1 MAFDVNSTYTM
12 LQAIEQAYAPNTF
25 FRDTFFPNVE
35 TFTTNYVLMDIQK
48 GGRRLHRSYPVT
60 AIR

>member
-25 FRDTFFPNVE
+25 FRDSLDGHMMVFVSSIC
-35 TFTTNYVLMDIQK
+35 V
-48 GGRRLHRSYPVT
+48 G
-60 AIR
+60 

>member
-48 GGRRLHRSYPVT
+48 AAVRLHRLYPVT